1 MSRRRLPDDL
11 PTGTDRHAG
20 SMMLASGQRL
30 HEREISVH
38 PRFRARN
45 RIVQSHFVQ
54 LAGIE
59 LRLNSTRRTQQTD
72 AQDRSGKNLGW

>member
-1 MSRRRLPDDL
+1 
-11 PTGTDRHAG
+11 
-20 SMMLASGQRL
+20 MMLASGQCL

-38 PRFRARN
+38 PCFGARN
-45 RIVQSHFVQ
+45 RIAQSHFVQ
-54 LAGIE
+54 SAGIE